1 MNNDTNFSLQSRRQF
16 LTRLGLGAAATWT
29 LPIFL
34 DQTFGA
40 LESDAMHHT
49 QAITGKDSPIL
60 IVLQLAGG
68 NDGLNTLVPYSDDNY
83 HRLRPRIGVDPKKI
97 HRLDDHLG
105 LHPNL
110 TGMKALHDEG
120 LLTVIQGVG
129 YPNPNRSHFR
139 STEIWQTASDA
150 NISEKHGWLG
160 RYFDN
165 ACAGCD
171 PTVGVSLSNDMPQ
184 AFTANTPTGI
194 CLPTNIRLNERG
206 DEETVEMDNGGSSIE
221 MLGGASH
228 SKLSPLDYLKRT
240 SLDGK
245 MSNKK
250 ITAILQKVPAP
261 TGFPN
266 SELGQ
271 QFSTISR
278 LIAGELPTRVY
289 YLSLGGFDT
298 HHSQQPTHERL
309 METFSS
315 SITAF
320 VREMKRQGNYQRV
333 MLLTFSEF
341 GRRVA
346 ENASGGTDHGTA
358 APMFITGGAIAPGI
372 HGKAPSLT
380 DLDHGDL
387 KYTTDF
393 RSIYATVLDKWLK
406 TDSQKILQGKFATQD
421 FVRA

>member
-1 MNNDTNFSLQSRRQF
+1 MQLDSNFSLQTRRQF
-16 LTRLGLGAAATWT
+16 LTKLGLGAAATWT
-29 LPIFL
+29 VPLFL
-34 DQTFGA
+34 DRTFGA
-40 LESDAMHHT
+40 LETSASGVT
-49 QAITGKDSPIL
+49 QAVTGKDSPIL
-60 IVLQLAGG
+60 VVLQLAGG
-68 NDGLNTLVPYSDDNY
+68 NDGLNTLIPYSDDTY
-83 HRLRPRIGVDPKKI
+83 HRVRPTLGVDPKNI
-97 HRLDDHLG
+97 LRLDDHFGFHPSLSG
-105 LHPNL
+105 L
-110 TGMKALHDEG
+110 KSLHDEG
-120 LLTVIQGVG
+120 LLATIHGVG

-139 STEIWQTASDA
+139 STEIWQTASAA

-160 RYFDN
+160 SYFDN

-171 PTVGVSLSNDMPQ
+171 PTVGVSLSNEMPQ
-184 AFTANTPTGI
+184 AFTAATPTGI
-194 CLPTNIRLNERG
+194 CLPTNIRLNARG
-206 DEETVEMDNGGSSIE
+206 DEEEVDSGGSSID
-221 MLGGASH
+221 MLGGATK

-245 MSNKK
+245 MSQSK
-250 ITAILQKVPAP
+250 ITEILQKNP
-261 TGFPN
+261 TPLGFPN
-266 SELGQ
+266 HELGQ

-298 HHSQQPTHERL
+298 HNRQQPTHERL
-309 METFSS
+309 METLST

-320 VREMKRQGNYQRV
+320 VREMQRQGNYHRV

-358 APMFITGGAIAPGI
+358 APMLITGGAIAPGL

-380 DLDHGDL
+380 DLDAGDL

-406 TDSQKILQGKFATQD
+406 TDSKKVLHGQFARQD
-421 FVRA
+421 FINA

>member
-1 MNNDTNFSLQSRRQF
+1 MQLDSNFSLQTRRQF
-16 LTRLGLGAAATWT
+16 LTKLGLGAAATWT
-29 LPIFL
+29 VPLFL
-34 DQTFGA
+34 DRTFGA
-40 LESDAMHHT
+40 LETSALGVT
-49 QAITGKDSPIL
+49 QAVTGKDSPIL
-60 IVLQLAGG
+60 VVLQLAGG
-68 NDGLNTLVPYSDDNY
+68 NDGLNTLIPYSDDAY
-83 HRLRPRIGVDPKKI
+83 HRVRPALRIDPKNI
-97 HRLDDHLG
+97 LRLDDHFGFHPSLSG
-105 LHPNL
+105 LK
-110 TGMKALHDEG
+110 TLHDEG
-120 LLTVIQGVG
+120 LLASIHGVG

-139 STEIWQTASDA
+139 STEIWQTASAA

-171 PTVGVSLSNDMPQ
+171 PTVGVSLSNEMPQ
-184 AFTANTPTGI
+184 AFTAATPTGI
-194 CLPTNIRLNERG
+194 CLPTNIRLNARG
-206 DEETVEMDNGGSSIE
+206 DEEEVDSGGSSID
-221 MLGGASH
+221 MLGGATK

-245 MSNKK
+245 MSQNK
-250 ITAILQKVPAP
+250 ITEILQRNP
-261 TGFPN
+261 TPLGFPN
-266 SELGQ
+266 HELGQ

-298 HHSQQPTHERL
+298 HNRQQSTHERL
-309 METFSS
+309 METLST

-320 VREMKRQGNYQRV
+320 VREMQRQGNYHRV

-358 APMFITGGAIAPGI
+358 APMLITGGAIAPGL

-380 DLDHGDL
+380 DLDAGDL
-387 KYTTDF
+387 RYTTDF

-406 TDSQKILQGKFATQD
+406 TDSKKILHGQFARQD
-421 FVRA
+421 FINA

>member
-1 MNNDTNFSLQSRRQF
+1 MNNDSNFSLQSRRQF

-40 LESDAMHHT
+40 LENAAPTLT
-49 QAITGKDSPIL
+49 QALTGKDSPIL
-60 IVLQLAGG
+60 VVLQLAGG
-68 NDGLNTLVPYSDDNY
+68 NDGLNTLIPYSDDNY
-83 HRLRPRIGVDPKKI
+83 HRVRPHIGVAPEKI
-97 HRLDDHLG
+97 LRLDDHLG

-110 TGMKALHDEG
+110 TGLKTLHDEG
-120 LLTVIQGVG
+120 LLTTIQGVG

-165 ACAGCD
+165 ACQGCD
-171 PTVGVSLSNDMPQ
+171 PTVGVSLSNEMPQ
-184 AFTANTPTGI
+184 AFTAATPTGI
-194 CLPTNIRLNERG
+194 CLPTNNRRLNDKG
-206 DEETVEMDNGGSSIE
+206 EEEEMEAGGSSID
-221 MLGGASH
+221 MLGGGSR

-250 ITAILQKVPAP
+250 ISAILQKIPAP
-261 TGFPN
+261 LGFPN
-266 SELGQ
+266 NELGQ

-298 HHSQQPTHERL
+298 HNNQQPTHERL
-309 METFSS
+309 MGTLSS

-320 VREMKRQGNYQRV
+320 VREMQRQGNYQRV

-358 APMFITGGAIAPGI
+358 APMFLTGGAIAPGV

-406 TDSQKILQGKFATQD
+406 TDSRKVLQGKFAMQD
-421 FVRA
+421 FVKA